1 MSRVVTGSE
10 TVSSHPTSYDS
21 GYSAY
26 SVSNLNNALK
36 DSGSTSNYAQIN
48 LKRGT
53 NAVTQIFYNFSFN
66 IPAGST
72 ITAISCTATCL
83 INQTGNTR
91 VSTRQIQLYAGS
103 TAKGSASTVANSTS
117 LITMSPGTT
126 SDWSVSDI
134 NNAKIRLYAVRGN
147 SNTSS
152 SYYFRFYGAT
162 MSVTYSYNYTL
173 YTVTSSSTVSGVTI
187 TPASEEYAE
196 GTDASLTING
206 DITGATVTDNG
217 TDVTSELSYHQYTNP
232 SYLVGNIIGASYG
245 FALSNGW
252 YESQNKGVNNSA
264 AICRV
269 SVSSVV
275 QCRVTFTYINY
286 AESTYDFG
294 IFSKADTALTLDY
307 PVSSSSSGDTT
318 IDNGLYEKRC
328 NSSSD
333 NSSSQQTLQY
343 TLSAGEHFI
352 DVKFGKDAA
361 TASNNDSL
369 KFKVTITP
377 LETIP
382 TGGYYIYKI
391 AQIDA
396 DHTVL
401 VSKVATGD
409 KIYIKLPSNRTLV
422 GSATNNDN
430 DNALTISINNG
441 VIVPGDIVTV
451 EFTNIKGWYS
461 GAATTID
468 DYSVTFTHAYGMNT
482 YYASGNSGPG
492 VYCSQSAPVGQWT
505 YNISMS
511 PRHSSQSYSFTGNM
525 FVYKITGGG
534 WTLADDIYIK
544 RSGVWEKLSKSY
556 KKENGAWVEQTSLLP
571 FFNTNILTIYA
582 NN

>member
-36 DSGSTSNYAQIN
+36 DSGNTSNYAQIN
-48 LKRGT
+48 LTRGT
-53 NAVTQIFYNFSFN
+53 NAVTQIFYSFSFN

-83 INQTGNTR
+83 INQTGTTR
-91 VSTRQIQLYAGS
+91 VPTRKIQLYAGS

-286 AESTYDFG
+286 AEATYDFG

-307 PVSSSSSGDTT
+307 PVSSSSGGDTT

-369 KFKVTITP
+369 KFQVTLTP
-377 LETIP
+377 LEPIP

-401 VSKVATGD
+401 VSKDAAGD
-409 KIYIKLPSNRTLV
+409 KIYIKLGESEDTQIYYKHFNDDDGGRYTADLSAFSNGDTCKVVGELYGYASNIDHATINDTFTWSSSNQRTYYVDGSLTYYYTLILDSSGYTISKQV
-422 GSATNNDN
+422 QSGSAYYGS
-430 DNALTISINNG
+430 LTI
-441 VIVPGDIVTV
+441 
-451 EFTNIKGWYS
+451 
-461 GAATTID
+461 
-468 DYSVTFTHAYGMNT
+468 
-482 YYASGNSGPG
+482 
-492 VYCSQSAPVGQWT
+492 
-505 YNISMS
+505 
-511 PRHSSQSYSFTGNM
+511 
-525 FVYKITGGG
+525 YKVSGGG
-534 WTLADDIYIK
+534 WALAKDIYVKVSGAWKKVTKTLKKTNGSWAEQDDKSAMFDQNAIYIK
-544 RSGVWEKLSKSY
+544 G
-556 KKENGAWVEQTSLLP
+556 
-571 FFNTNILTIYA
+571 
-582 NN
+582 